1 MTEIRI
7 SVRTATEKPNYRRT
21 AAALLERC
29 REFYQDPENEKAYQE
44 WKEQKN
50 DTSQLIQRNRRIGY
64 SSGNGGVYDRR
75 TV

>member
-7 SVRTATEKPNYRRT
+7 SARESGKAPNYNRT

-44 WKEQKN
+44 WKKE
-50 DTSQLIQRNRRIGY
+50 R
-64 SSGNGGVYDRR
+64 SGQHEKAAV
-75 TV
+75 